1 MSGRRQ
7 RCVCRKGAG
16 GGGKGGYTR
25 TRRYR
30 GRTRRGR
37 GFFGGTGSQ
46 YQKYKSKGWPY
57 PKRKPPR
64 HLPYG
69 RRKVR
74 RGSTK
79 FPLGWRNIRK
89 HSSPKGYTEYY
100 ERTRRR
106 RIGKRRGGRASTT
119 RGNPWAI
126 CRYMSKKYR
135 WPKRKE
141 ESCIL
146 KIKRKK
152 GYRRRR

>member
-7 RCVCRKGAG
+7 RCVCRRARYKGAG

-25 TRRYR
+25 TKKH
-30 GRTRRGR
+30 RGR

-69 RRKVR
+69 RRKVK

-106 RIGKRRGGRASTT
+106 RVRSRKGG
-119 RGNPWAI
+119 GNPYALCTWLAK
-126 CRYMSKKYR
+126 RHH
-135 WPKRKE
+135 WPKAKKE
-141 ESCIL
+141 RCIL
-146 KIKRKK
+146 KTKK
-152 GYRRRR
+152 KMGYRRRR